1 MKKETEEEKQELG
14 EDKNVVED
22 KLPIVKEL
30 PGPED
35 ISAFLYQIDLAADI
49 LVHAVIQPKKRLEN
63 QIEEVEDY

>member
-35 ISAFLYQIDLAADI
+35 ISAFLYQILLRISLCTLLFSRRKD
-49 LVHAVIQPKKRLEN
+49 
-63 QIEEVEDY
+63 

>member
-49 LVHAVIQPKKRLEN
+49 LVHAVI
-63 QIEEVEDY
+63 